1 MIQNWRVTWRVIVC
15 LLALALGSGCERKRA
30 EAVAAK
36 RTPVITIGADQAV
49 SPVPPWRA
57 PAVEVTDANAAELRK
72 RAAAA
77 LKVGRLFGAAS
88 DPDPGGAAIPLYLAL
103 QKHAPGDARIRQ
115 GLADSLL
122 ALLKQG
128 DEALAAIDDD
138 PLELRHAHSI
148 AAVARVVAPADA
160 NVEAFLDKLDRA
172 DEAAQ
177 ANRLGETALNAGR
190 IGEKGEK
197 GGAIEYFHEALSL
210 RPRDARAEQ
219 GLAAAES
226 ALIRRAETSA
236 IADDYDSA
244 AYWLMQAAAVR
255 TGVSTVV
262 DARERIA
269 MQRATRVNALRD
281 AGVAELGT
289 PTAPGLRRA
298 REQLAQ
304 LLRIAPPADPAVAE
318 LRQRIDMATHYGL
331 FRPGQVFTDS
341 MPGGSRGPQMVVVP
355 HGAFRMGA
363 GPDEDDST
371 EAELP
376 ARNIR
381 FERGIAMSRTEITV
395 AQFRRFINATGHR
408 ARATRR
414 GYSTIYDE
422 HSGKFARAGNVDWQ
436 SDYVGR
442 PAADDMPVLHISVGD
457 ATSYAEWLS
466 QQTGQRYRLPSEA
479 EFEYVLRA
487 GSAARFPWGEG
498 SPPAGSGNFT
508 GALDAS
514 PSGRRW
520 SNAFAGYGDGAWGP
534 AAVASYKP
542 NLFGVSDLDGNVSDW
557 VADCWHSSYRR
568 APKDGRP
575 WVNPGCRTQVI
586 RGGSWAASPAHTRSA
601 WRQGTDTNNTSARI
615 GFRVVR
621 EI

>member
-1 MIQNWRVTWRVIVC
+1 VIVC
-15 LLALALGSGCERKRA
+15 LVALTCGSGCERKRA
-30 EAVAAK
+30 NVAAATH
-36 RTPVITIGADQAV
+36 TPVITIGAEQAV
-49 SPVPPWRA
+49 SPVPAWHA
-57 PAVEVTDANAAELRK
+57 PAVEVTDANAAESRR

-88 DPDPGGAAIPLYLAL
+88 DPDPAGAAIPLYLAL
-103 QKHAPGDARIRQ
+103 QKHAPEDARVRQ
-115 GLADSLL
+115 GLADSLR

-128 DEALAAIDDD
+128 NEALAAIDDD
-138 PLELRHAHSI
+138 PRELRHAHEI

-160 NVEAFLDKLDRA
+160 QVEAFLDKIDRA
-172 DEAAQ
+172 VEAAQ
-177 ANRLGETALNAGR
+177 ANRLGEIALNAGH

-197 GGAIEYFHEALSL
+197 DGAIEYFREAVRV
-210 RPRDARAEQ
+210 RPHDARAEQ

-226 ALIRRAETSA
+226 ALIRHAETA
-236 IADDYDSA
+236 AVADDYDSA
-244 AYWLMQAAAVR
+244 DYWLMQAATVR
-255 TGVSTVV
+255 KDVDTV
-262 DARERIA
+262 DEARERIA
-269 MQRATRVNALRD
+269 LQRATRMNALRD
-281 AGVAELGT
+281 AGIAELGT

-304 LLRIAPPADPAVAE
+304 LLRIAPAADPAVAE

-331 FRPGQVFTDS
+331 FRPGQIFTDS
-341 MPGGSRGPQMVVVP
+341 MPGGTRGPQMVVIP

-363 GPDEDDST
+363 APDEADST
-371 EAELP
+371 DAELP

-381 FERGIAMSRTEITV
+381 FDRGLAMSRTEITV
-395 AQFRRFINATGHR
+395 AEFRRFINATGHR

-422 HSGKFARAGNVDWQ
+422 RSGNFVRAGNVDWQ

-457 ATSYAEWLS
+457 ATHYTEWLS

-487 GSAARFPWGEG
+487 GSTSRFPWGEG

-508 GALDAS
+508 GARDVS
-514 PSGRRW
+514 PGGRRW
-520 SNAFAGYGDGAWGP
+520 SNAFANYRDGAWGP
-534 AAVASYKP
+534 APVATYKA
-542 NLFGVSDLDGNVSDW
+542 NIYGVHDLEGNVSEW
-557 VADCWHSSYRR
+557 AADCWHSSYRR